1 MWGGVIEGLPSVP
14 EFLNPEWAVNQE
26 VFVQGAAVARAAPLT
41 AEHAEFLG
49 QQPEF
54 TSGVIEQM
62 DFLMP
67 MASLA
72 ASGRLTLKESNDGS
86 TVVEGT
92 LSAET
97 VAMLPAMLPDLQ
109 GMLSPEVI
117 AALSEQLA
125 AGAAGTIQLVFS
137 SNGLAE
143 MPSVDANL
151 SGITLAFTG
160 DVSGAEITDEAFIS
174 LESISNCLSGD
185 AGDAELLGD
194 LSRTVR
200 IDIDSAEAEAH
211 CPELIR
217 QLVGISDSLIPT
229 QTRLQLV
236 GTASLKADVVKA
248 LVSQHESLGPSAIM
262 GLSQQ
267 AIDWAAGARTK
278 STHAALI
285 EAASSEVEF
294 SDARIVGTV
303 CTGQGGGVDAA
314 AMGVK
319 GKAIIN
325 AQEGVAIDKPVSA
338 DDAARVREVLRG
350 GHRAV

>member
-1 MWGGVIEGLPSVP
+1 
-14 EFLNPEWAVNQE
+14 
-26 VFVQGAAVARAAPLT
+26 
-41 AEHAEFLG
+41 
-49 QQPEF
+49 
-54 TSGVIEQM
+54 
-62 DFLMP
+62 

-72 ASGRLTLKESNDGS
+72 ASGRLTLRESNDGS

-109 GMLSPEVI
+109 DVLSPDVV

-125 AGAAGTIQLVFS
+125 GGATGTIQLVWS
-137 SNGLAE
+137 TSGLAE
-143 MPSVDANL
+143 MPSVDPNL

-160 DVSGAEITDEAFIS
+160 DVSGAEITDAAFIS
-174 LESISNCLSGD
+174 LESLSDCLRGEGGD
-185 AGDAELLGD
+185 VELLGD
-194 LSRTVR
+194 LSRIVR
-200 IDIDSAEAEAH
+200 IDIDAAEAEAH

-248 LVSQHESLGPSAIM
+248 LVSKHESLGPSAIM

-278 STHAALI
+278 STHAALL
-285 EAASSEVEF
+285 EAASSAVEF

-325 AQEGVAIDKPVSA
+325 AQEGVSIDKPVSA
-338 DDAARVREVLRG
+338 DDAARVQKVLRG